1 MVISK
6 LLFPK
11 QSKTYKNPLSPAR
24 LVRGARID
32 ELRRASKSAL
42 IERGKD
48 SSVLIVAFT
57 GRGKRLMLPVFE
69 FFDLTNSL
77 GYSRILLHDRF
88 KKRYSKGIDRKRPDY
103 RSLLD
108 YLHQEITEL
117 GAQKTIFVGT
127 SSGGSAAI
135 RVGHDLGAD
144 YVQAFGAQTGTNAFH
159 LRNSKREPAVELA
172 PVLNESN
179 PKTKYYLHYCQGHEP
194 DRLHAERVAGK
205 PGVVTLGYPGATHG
219 VAGSLAQ
226 KGLLAKLLLIENQ
239 MRIAALAREYY
250 GDEVTITGE

>member
-6 LLFPK
+6 IFFQK
-11 QSKTYKNPLSPAR
+11 QAKTYKNPFSPAR

-32 ELRRASKSAL
+32 ELKRASKSAL

-48 SSVLIVAFT
+48 PSVLIVAFT

-77 GYSRILLHDRF
+77 GYSRILLHDHF
-88 KKRYSKGIDRKRPDY
+88 KKRYNRGIDRRHPDY
-103 RSLLD
+103 PSLIS
-108 YLHQEITEL
+108 YLRQEITKM
-117 GAQKTIFVGT
+117 GAEKTIFVGT

-144 YVQAFGAQTGTNAFH
+144 YVQAFGAQTGLNPLH
-159 LRNSKREPAVELA
+159 LCDSKREPALELG
-172 PVLNESN
+172 PVLDESN
-179 PKTKYYLHYCQGHEP
+179 QKTKYYLHFCQGHEP
-194 DRLHAERVAGK
+194 DRLHAERVASK

-219 VAGSLAQ
+219 VAGPLAQ
-226 KGLLAKLLLIENQ
+226 TGLLAKLLLIENQ
-239 MRIAALAREYY
+239 TRIVALARELY